1 MADGENKRAD
11 AAEPLLKRP
20 RLVDPRGDPEHGA
33 AGGTEPVEAEPALTD
48 ESLHQ
53 ASLNNSNLTEPEPEP
68 ELSGTALRS
77 SVIHCHDLLVIL
89 GVCNWFLSC

>member
-20 RLVDPRGDPEHGA
+20 RLVDPRGDPEHGT

-53 ASLNNSNLTEPEPEP
+53 ASLNNNNLTEPEPEPEP

-77 SVIHCHDLLVIL
+77 SVIYFDDLLVIL
-89 GVCNWFLSC
+89 GVFN